1 MSRGRSAP
9 YIERALLVGLIFL
22 LAAALAAT
30 ARDTSDLTPI
40 VTHDNLKS
48 AGEMHDGVL
57 TVHLEVKEGSWH
69 PDADDAPG
77 IAALAIAAD
86 GGAPSIPG
94 PMIRVP
100 EGTRIHAFFK
110 NTQNFPIVVHG
121 LHERPG
127 DAQDVVTVNPGETKE
142 MNFLAGAPGTY
153 FYHVTCFA
161 PMPVAA
167 LPTSDTTLTGA
178 FIVDDKN
185 GPTDDRVMVIGV
197 WYQWLVPFDFTHG
210 FHEIVTANGKAW
222 PHSTKLSYTLGDT
235 ARWRVINASVGVH
248 PMHLHGAHF
257 RVDSAGDEERESI
270 FPSAQQR
277 MAVTELMQPG
287 RTMLVSWKPTH
298 AGNWIFHCHL
308 AMHFDAKLANS
319 VSEVMGV
326 TPSSEHHEDHG
337 AGGGMAGLVVGIEVH
352 PSKNETAEAAPKPA
366 QRKLTLTLSQNPP
379 PANSTRRCISVELRD
394 GTTVAATAHGTEL
407 GPPIILYR
415 GQPTE
420 ITVVNKLGGPTAIHW
435 HGIELESYYDG
446 VPGYGGD
453 SRQVTPSI
461 APGESFAAH
470 MTPPRAGTYIYHT
483 HWHDV
488 DQLTTGLY
496 GALIVLEPGETYDPE
511 HDRVF
516 VVSRAG
522 GDLYKDPMLMNGS
535 PAPAGT
541 QFRAGEKYRLRFINI
556 TPSDDEVLFSLLGGD
571 KPVSWQPLAKDGAD
585 LPEFY
590 RKACE
595 ARQKFGAGETY
606 DFEFQPQASGKL
618 RLQTEFLNFQT
629 VFPIDVVEMRSVS
642 QK

>member
-1 MSRGRSAP
+1 MSRCPFAP
-9 YIERALLVGLIFL
+9 GIGRALFVGLIFL
-22 LAAALAAT
+22 FAASLEGG
-30 ARDTSDLTPI
+30 ARDSSDLNPI
-40 VTHDNLKS
+40 VTYDNLKS
-48 AGEMHDGVL
+48 AGELKDGVL
-57 TVHLEVKEGSWH
+57 TVHLEIKEGSWH

-94 PMIRVP
+94 PMIRVA

-110 NTQNFPIVVHG
+110 NTQIFPVVVHG

-127 DAQDVVTVNPGETKE
+127 EAQDVVTVNPGETKE
-142 MNFLAGAPGTY
+142 MNFLAGVPGTY

-161 PMPVAA
+161 PIPIEA
-167 LPTSDTTLTGA
+167 LSTSDTTMTGA

-185 GPTDDRVMVIGV
+185 GPTDDRVMMIGV
-197 WYQWLVPFDFTHG
+197 WYQWLVPFDFSHG
-210 FHEIVTANGKAW
+210 FHEILTANGRSW
-222 PHSTKLSYTLGDT
+222 PHTTKLSYTVGDT
-235 ARWRVINASVGVH
+235 ARWRVINASVAVH

-257 RVDSAGDEERESI
+257 RVDSAGDEERENVFS
-270 FPSAQQR
+270 SAQQR

-298 AGNWIFHCHL
+298 AGKWIFHCHL
-308 AMHFDAKLANS
+308 AAHFDPELAHS
-319 VSEVMGV
+319 AGKVMGIEAGAE
-326 TPSSEHHEDHG
+326 PSHHESS
-337 AGGGMAGLVVGIEVH
+337 GMAGLVVGIEVR
-352 PSKNETAEAAPKPA
+352 PRENEQAEAPA
-366 QRKLTLTLSQNPP
+366 QLPQRKLTLTISQNPP
-379 PANSTRRCISVELRD
+379 PAKSARRCISVELRD
-394 GTTVAATAHGTEL
+394 GTAVTATAHGSEL

-453 SRQVTPSI
+453 SRQVTPPI

-483 HWHDV
+483 HWHDI

-496 GALIVLEPGETYDPE
+496 GALIVLEPGEQYDPE

-522 GDLYKDPMLMNGS
+522 RDLFKDPMLMNGS
-535 PAPAGT
+535 AAPAAA
-541 QFRAGEKYRLRFINI
+541 QFRMGEKYRLRFINI
-556 TPSDDEVLFSLLGGD
+556 TPSDDEVVFSLLGGD

-590 RKACE
+590 RKSCE
-595 ARQKFGAGETY
+595 AKQKFGAGETY
-606 DFEFQPQASGKL
+606 DFEFQAQTPGKL
-618 RLQTEFLNFQT
+618 RLQTDFINLRT
-629 VFPIDVVEMRSVS
+629 VLPIDVVEVRNVS